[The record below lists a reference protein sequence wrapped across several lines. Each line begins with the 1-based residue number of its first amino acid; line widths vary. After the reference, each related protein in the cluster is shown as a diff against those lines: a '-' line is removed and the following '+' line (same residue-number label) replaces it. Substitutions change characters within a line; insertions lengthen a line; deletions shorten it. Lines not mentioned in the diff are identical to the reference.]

1 MRMLMI
7 VIALT
12 AAVACGKKGEA
23 AQTPVAAV
31 VEPAKVESVKTDSQQ
46 TVTVSGVQSP
56 VVVETV
62 TAPDAGVSV
71 TPVTPVVPAPPASPV
86 K

>member
-1 MRMLMI
+1 MRTLLA

-12 AAVACGKKGEA
+12 AAVACGKKVEA
-23 AQTPVAAV
+23 VQAPVVA
-31 VEPAKVESVKTDSQQ
+31 EPAKVEAQQ
-46 TVTVSGVQSP
+46 TVTVAGVQTP

-62 TAPDAGVSV
+62 VAPDAGVQV
-71 TPVTPVVPAPPASPV
+71 IPVVPAPPASPV

>member
-1 MRMLMI
+1 LNKRRKPMRTLLA

-12 AAVACGKKGEA
+12 TAVACGKKVEA
-23 AQTPVAAV
+23 VQAPVVA
-31 VEPAKVESVKTDSQQ
+31 EPPKVEAQQ
-46 TVTVSGVQSP
+46 TVTVAGVQTP

-62 TAPDAGVSV
+62 VAPDAGV
-71 TPVTPVVPAPPASPV
+71 PVAPVVPAPPASPV

>member
-1 MRMLMI
+1 MRMLMT

-12 AAVACGKKGEA
+12 TAVACGKKVEA
-23 AQTPVAAV
+23 VQAPVVA
-31 VEPAKVESVKTDSQQ
+31 EPAKLEPVKVEAQQ
-46 TVTVSGVQSP
+46 TVTVAGVQTP

-62 TAPDAGVSV
+62 VAPDAGV
-71 TPVTPVVPAPPASPV
+71 PVTPVVPAPPASPV

>member
-1 MRMLMI
+1 MRTLLA

-12 AAVACGKKGEA
+12 AAVACGKKVEA
-23 AQTPVAAV
+23 VQAPVVA
-31 VEPAKVESVKTDSQQ
+31 EPPKVEAQQ
-46 TVTVSGVQSP
+46 TVTVAGVQTP

-62 TAPDAGVSV
+62 VVPDAGV
-71 TPVTPVVPAPPASPV
+71 TETPVVPAPPASPV